1 VSLWKETLR
10 RAAYLGRRRR
20 FEEELDA
27 EVRFHIETRVEELQQ
42 SGLPRHTAQA
52 QAQREFGPAAL
63 MFEATRAPWRFQWL
77 EDVGADLRY
86 AARAFRRNPAFAL
99 TAIACLALGVGAN
112 TTIFSLA
119 TEVLFSQPSVR
130 SPRTLLHLQIGG
142 SSHAPMREYRF
153 LRDARIFEGLAGEH
167 EESEVN
173 WRHGDATSR
182 LFAVRVTDNFF
193 DVTGMPLAM
202 GRPIQPARSDG
213 GPDTVVLTHHLW
225 QQLGGDPNIMGRK
238 LQLDG
243 RLYTVSGV
251 LPAGHRTLMGFGFSP
266 DLYVPVPHEQ
276 ATAGMGQ
283 IVALYARIPQG
294 MTRQA
299 AYARLLATCQEL
311 DRVYPDGDRKWGKD
325 IGISA
330 VSGFDHLASERELMP
345 VAAFFA
351 MLMIVV
357 GLVLLIAC
365 ANVASLLLA
374 RASSRSHEL
383 AIRLSIGASR
393 GRIVRQ
399 LLSES
404 LLLALCGTAAGLALN
419 IGVTAMLSRVRLPLP
434 IPIQFA
440 IQPDWRLL
448 SYAVAVSL
456 VSALA
461 SGLMPAIKGTRT
473 GIGAALKQD
482 QGQVGRARWTLRN
495 VLVAGQIAV
504 SIVLLCA
511 GFLFMRNLLQAS
523 AMNPGFDLGHTIWAY
538 MRLVPEAYPKPAQT
552 RALIDAAIERLRS
565 LPGVEAAA
573 IAKVVPLNDAN
584 TMGTG
589 IGTDLV
595 AKPVQVQ
602 FNNNYVGPG
611 YFKTMA
617 IAILSGREFLPSD
630 RQGAPRVA
638 ILNENMAKRLFGSIN
653 PVGHTVVFEEGHPI
667 LIAGVASNSKYFTLG
682 EENALAYYEPY
693 AQWGGSVVNLHFMV
707 RASGSGSPQ
716 ALVPAIRSALGQ
728 LDRTAALEIN
738 PMRNALAFAMLPS
751 QVGAAILGAMGL
763 LGLLLASIGLY
774 GTLLYAV
781 SRRIREIGLRV
792 ALGASPASIMSMVLR
807 QSLALVAAGVAIGI
821 ALAIFAVRPLA
832 MFLVPEVRTSDAT
845 NFVVVAAVLGAV
857 ALAATAAPALRAL
870 RVDPV
875 VALRH
880 E

>member
-1 VSLWKETLR
+1 MGLWKETLR
-10 RAAYLGRRRR
+10 RVAYMGRRRR

-27 EVRFHIETRVEELQQ
+27 EVRFHIETRAEELQQ
-42 SGLPRHTAQA
+42 SGLARHAAQV
-52 QAQREFGPAAL
+52 QAKREFGPAAI
-63 MFEATRAPWRFQWL
+63 MFEETRAPWRFQWL
-77 EDVGADLRY
+77 EDICADLRY

-130 SPRTLLHLQIGG
+130 DPQTLLHLRIGG
-142 SSHAPMREYRF
+142 SSHSPMREYRF
-153 LRDARIFEGLAGEH
+153 LRDARIFEGLAGEN

-182 LFAVRVTDNFF
+182 LVGVRVTDNFF
-193 DVTGMPLAM
+193 NVTGIPLAM
-202 GRPIQPARSDG
+202 GRPVQPDQ
-213 GPDTVVLTHHLW
+213 PDTVVLSHHLW
-225 QQLGGDPNIMGRK
+225 QQQLGGDPNVIGRK

-251 LPAGHRTLMGFGFSP
+251 LPSGHRTLMGFGFSP
-266 DLYVPVPHEQ
+266 DLYVPVADEQ
-276 ATAGMGQ
+276 A

-299 AYARLLATCQEL
+299 AYARLQATCQEL
-311 DRVYPDGDRKWGKD
+311 DRVHPAGDQKWAD
-325 IGISA
+325 NIGVSAISG
-330 VSGFDHLASERELMP
+330 VDHIANESELMP
-345 VAAFFA
+345 LAAFFA

-383 AIRLSIGASR
+383 AIRLSIGAGR

-399 LLSES
+399 LLSEG

-419 IGVTAMLSRVRLPLP
+419 IGVTAMLSQVRLPLP
-434 IPIQFA
+434 IPVQFM

-448 SYAVAVSL
+448 SYCVAVSL

-461 SGLMPAIKGTRT
+461 SGLMPAIKGTRA
-473 GIGAALKQD
+473 GISAVLKHD

-523 AMNPGFDLGHTIWAY
+523 SMNPGFDIGHTIWAY
-538 MRLVPEAYPKPAQT
+538 MRLVPEAYPKPLQT
-552 RALIDAAIERLRS
+552 RALIDAAIDRLGS

-573 IAKVVPLNDAN
+573 IARVVPLND
-584 TMGTG
+584 TETIGTS
-589 IGTDLV
+589 IGTDLAV
-595 AKPVQVQ
+595 KPVHVQ

-611 YFKTMA
+611 YFKTMG

-630 RQGAPRVA
+630 RKAAPRVA
-638 ILNENMAKRLFGSIN
+638 ILNQNMANRLFGGIN
-653 PVGHTVVFEEGHPI
+653 PVGHTVAFEKGHPI
-667 LIAGVASNSKYFTLG
+667 LIAGVAKNSKYFTLG
-682 EENALAYYEPY
+682 EENANAWYEPY
-693 AQWGGSVVNLHFMV
+693 AQWGGSVVNLHFLV

-716 ALVPAIRSALGQ
+716 ALIPAIRSALGQ
-728 LDRTAALEIN
+728 LDRTAALEIK

-792 ALGASPASIMSMVLR
+792 ALGASPAGIMSMVLH
-807 QSLALVAAGVAIGI
+807 QSFALVGSGVAVGI
-821 ALAIFAVRPLA
+821 ALAVFAVRPLA
-832 MFLVPEVRTSDAT
+832 MFLVPEVRTTDAT
-845 NFVVVAAVLGAV
+845 NFVVVAAVLCAV
-857 ALAATAAPALRAL
+857 ALAATVAPALRAL